1 MEELQNL
8 TFNDLP
14 QAIWRIMQELKELRE
29 MIAVLQ
35 LPKPERRP
43 IMIDEA
49 CKILIKFCRLCPQF
63 VRISLDRKYSVFLNP
78 IAGRRLNTPFFI
90 NPQKMEPS

>member
-1 MEELQNL
+1 
-8 TFNDLP
+8 
-14 QAIWRIMQELKELRE
+14 MQELKELRE

-49 CKILIKFCRLCPQF
+49 CKILIIFLIDNKLIINLLSIKFCRLCPQF
-63 VRISLDRKYSVFLNP
+63 VRISLETENIRYFYAY
-78 IAGRRLNTPFFI
+78 I
-90 NPQKMEPS
+90 

>member
-1 MEELQNL
+1 
-8 TFNDLP
+8 
-14 QAIWRIMQELKELRE
+14 MQEVKELRE

-43 IMIDEA
+43 IMIEEA

-63 VRISLDRKYSVFLNP
+63 VRISLETENIRYS
-78 IAGRRLNTPFFI
+78 
-90 NPQKMEPS
+90 

>member
-1 MEELQNL
+1 
-8 TFNDLP
+8 
-14 QAIWRIMQELKELRE
+14 MQELKELRE

-49 CKILIKFCRLCPQF
+49 CKILI
-63 VRISLDRKYSVFLNP
+63 I
-78 IAGRRLNTPFFI
+78 FF
-90 NPQKMEPS
+90 NRQ